1 MQAFELYFNPRLAGR
16 RAKKRDDIFLTSFI
30 YEPANIYE
38 KRLGNLYVAG
48 ELTQAMPQNAHFLTN
63 LSLAIKKEY
72 YASGLKKS
80 CEASLQEALKK
91 GNEFLDQESKN
102 GNVGWLGNL
111 NFSVISFKDPV
122 LNFAKAGDIK
132 IFLVRANQLMDL
144 SQNLETG
151 LPGGSHPDPLRVF
164 NSMAGGKISGEDKI
178 IILNKRILASLGLP
192 INRQGP
198 LSSGRGKQKFLGE
211 LAKASNEKELK
222 QVLKTYQA
230 PLASISGIC
239 LILMAAGKDGPKQT
253 VTMQNE
259 LPSFSLSLNLFKPFV
274 RFFTKIWKRP
284 RIRIKINLPHP
295 KIPKIKVPK
304 LARPN
309 LPSLPKLPKINFK
322 AARKKIVLV
331 LGLILVLLAF
341 YYIFQGERAQ
351 ELKNAQTQLTE
362 ARSKAMLAESLLII
376 KEDGQAQAL
385 FEEALNI
392 LSPLTKRGSPLREE
406 ALSLQSSVKQHL
418 K

>member
-1 MQAFELYFNPRLAGR
+1 MQAFELYFNP
-16 RAKKRDDIFLTSFI
+16 KKRDDLFLTSFI

-38 KRLGNLYVAG
+38 QRLGNLYVVG
-48 ELTQAMPQNAHFLTN
+48 ELTQALPQNTHFLAN
-63 LSLAIKKEY
+63 LSLVIKKEY
-72 YASGLKKS
+72 YSSGLKKS

-91 GNEFLDQESKN
+91 GNEFLNQESKN

-132 IFLVRANQLMDL
+132 IFLARANELMDL

-178 IILNKRILASLGLP
+178 IILNKRILASLGK
-192 INRQGP
+192 
-198 LSSGRGKQKFLGE
+198 KQKFLGE
-211 LAKASNEKELK
+211 LAKASSEKELK

-239 LILMAAGKDGPKQT
+239 LVLMAAGKDGLKQT
-253 VTMQNE
+253 VTMQND
-259 LPSFSLSLNLFKPFV
+259 LPSFSLSLNLFKPLV
-274 RFFTKIWKRP
+274 RFFAKIWKRP
-284 RIRIKINLPHP
+284 RIKIKINFPHSKFKVP
-295 KIPKIKVPK
+295 KVKIPKLTKPS
-304 LARPN
+304 
-309 LPSLPKLPKINFK
+309 LPSLPRLPKINLK
-322 AARKKIVLV
+322 AARKKIFLV

-341 YYIFQGERAQ
+341 YYVFQGERVK
-351 ELKNAQTQLTE
+351 ELKDAQVRLNE
-362 ARSKAMLAESLLII
+362 AQSKAMLAESLLILN
-376 KEDGQAQAL
+376 EDDQAKAL
-385 FEEALNI
+385 FEETLHI

-406 ALSLQSSVKQHL
+406 ALSLQDSVKQYL